1 MGRMSSSGPHL
12 PTGHWPRRCF
22 LVSLLSAAAAVLL
35 FPPAAL
41 PASSFGQSEAVV
53 VARRPVAVGSGAG
66 GLAFD
71 AGTHSLYT
79 VDQGGSISVLDT
91 RRCNADAARGCSTDR
106 VGTIALPPGSGPR
119 GIAINTAT
127 DTVYVAD
134 RSVNEVSVINGA
146 TCNATDRSGCT
157 STSTLLAD
165 PSGPPIAKTVR
176 VGDFPDGIAV
186 DPGTDT
192 IYVTNQGDTGHPGD
206 TVSVI
211 DGARCNGVHSSGC
224 GLLATLS
231 VGRGPGWIAL
241 DEATQ
246 TGYTVNQTAGTVSV
260 INLATC
266 NATDTSG
273 CGQRSPTI
281 MAGASPFV
289 LTIDQEQQTAYV
301 ANDVDGTVSVI
312 DLVSCNATTTMGCRT
327 SPPTGQ
333 VADFATYTASALDA
347 ASSSGA
353 AVDTANR
360 SVYVVNQD
368 PATVSVI
375 DAATCNAND
384 TAGCARPVAT
394 IHIGA
399 DPAGVAIDRATNT
412 VYVANNEG
420 ATVSVIDAAICNAT
434 EHTGCD
440 RIRAT
445 VTVGRNPLGI
455 GIEQ

>member
-1 MGRMSSSGPHL
+1 MGAMSSSGPRV
-12 PTGHWPRRCF
+12 PTRHWPRRSF
-22 LVSLLSAAAAVLL
+22 LISLLSAAAVLL
-35 FPPAAL
+35 VPSVTLAAS
-41 PASSFGQSEAVV
+41 PSGQSRAVV
-53 VARRPVAVGSGAG
+53 AARPVAVGSGAG
-66 GLAFD
+66 DLAFD

-91 RRCNADAARGCSTDR
+91 GRCNADAARGCRTDR
-106 VGTIALPPGSGPR
+106 VGTISLPRGSGPR
-119 GIAINTAT
+119 GIAIDTAT

-146 TCNATDRSGCT
+146 TCNATDRWGCT
-157 STSTLLAD
+157 PTSTLLAD
-165 PSGPPIAKTVR
+165 PSGPPMAKAVR
-176 VGDFPDGIAV
+176 VGAFPDGIAV
-186 DPGTDT
+186 DSGTDT
-192 IYVTNQGDTGHPGD
+192 VYVTNQGDAGHPGD

-224 GLLATLS
+224 DLLATLS

-246 TGYTVNQTAGTVSV
+246 TGYTVNQMAGTVSV

-266 NATDTSG
+266 NATDISG
-273 CGQRSPTI
+273 CGQKTPTI
-281 MAGASPFV
+281 TVGASPFV
-289 LTIDQEQQTAYV
+289 LTIDQELHTAYV
-301 ANDVDGTVSVI
+301 ASNRDHTVSVI
-312 DLVSCNATTTMGCRT
+312 DLDAVSCAAAATSGCRT
-327 SPPTGQ
+327 VSRTPGIGAEP
-333 VADFATYTASALDA
+333 
-347 ASSSGA
+347 SGA

-360 SVYVVNQD
+360 SVYVVNRD

-384 TAGCARPVAT
+384 RAGCARPVAT
-394 IHIGA
+394 IHVGA
-399 DPAGVAIDRATNT
+399 DPAGVAIDQTTNT

-434 EHTGCD
+434 EHAGCD

-445 VTVGRNPLGI
+445 VTVGRNPFGI
-455 GIEQ
+455 GIDQ

>member
-1 MGRMSSSGPHL
+1 
-12 PTGHWPRRCF
+12 
-22 LVSLLSAAAAVLL
+22 
-35 FPPAAL
+35 
-41 PASSFGQSEAVV
+41 V

-91 RRCNADAARGCSTDR
+91 GRCNADAARGCSTDR
-106 VGTIALPPGSGPR
+106 VGTISLPPGSGPR
-119 GIAINTAT
+119 GIAIDTAT

-157 STSTLLAD
+157 PTSTLLAD
-165 PSGPPIAKTVR
+165 PSGPPVVKTVR

-192 IYVTNQGDTGHPGD
+192 IYVTNQGDTDHPGD

-211 DGARCNGVHSSGC
+211 NGARCNGVHSSGC
-224 GLLATLS
+224 GLLATLR

-260 INLATC
+260 INLAIC

-273 CGQRSPTI
+273 CGQKSPTI
-281 MAGASPFV
+281 TAGASPFV
-289 LTIDQEQQTAYV
+289 LTIDQELQTAYV
-301 ANDVDGTVSVI
+301 ANDVDGTVSAI
-312 DLVSCNATTTMGCRT
+312 DLVSCNATTTMSCRT

-333 VADFATYTASALDA
+333 VAEASALDVA
-347 ASSSGA
+347 SSGA

-375 DAATCNAND
+375 DAATCNAID

-399 DPAGVAIDRATNT
+399 DPTGVAIDQATDT

-434 EHTGCD
+434 EHAGCD

-445 VTVGRNPLGI
+445 VTVGRNPVGI
-455 GIEQ
+455 GIDQ